1 MKGDLCLAELENMKS
16 TPTTD
21 APENTFTAQMKT
33 DLEEVTFKGHHK
45 VPKNAA
51 HINTVKDSFLRT
63 MIANLKKR

>member
-1 MKGDLCLAELENMKS
+1 MKVDLCLAELEK

-21 APENTFTAQMKT
+21 APENTFTSQLKT

-45 VPKNAA
+45 VTKHAA
-51 HINTVKDSFLRT
+51 HNNTVKDSFLGT